1 MQVNVFVSD
10 HPQEDSV
17 LQLLVLPFGSMASVP
32 DHLHHVSWRYFAT
45 TEADDRIIGLT
56 KGEVEVALAR
66 DGYLLVA
73 PRSEGN
79 ELGAR

>member
-1 MQVNVFVSD
+1 LNVQVNVFVSD
-10 HPQEDSV
+10 THQDAAAP
-17 LQLLVLPFGSMASVP
+17 QLLVLPFGPMVSVP
-32 DHLHHVSWRYFAT
+32 GHLHHVSWRYFAT

-73 PRSEGN
+73 PGQ
-79 ELGAR
+79 